1 MRLTRRS
8 LAAALIG
15 AAALP
20 RLARAAD
27 ASLEM
32 PTGKVI
38 LTVSGKIGVRNVGDA
53 AKFDREMLEALGWT
67 SFTTSTPWY
76 DAPMTFAGV
85 PMAKLMQT
93 VGATGEAVVAGAL
106 NDYET
111 KIPTSDF
118 TQFDVLLAL
127 KRNGEYMP
135 VRDKGP
141 LFIIYP
147 FDRSAELK
155 SQKYYGRSA
164 WQLARLAVV

>member
-1 MRLTRRS
+1 MNLTRRS

-27 ASLEM
+27 ASLPM

-38 LTVSGKIGVRNVGDA
+38 LTVSGKIGAMNGGDT
-53 AKFDREMLEALGWT
+53 AKFDREMLEALGWN
-67 SFTTSTPWY
+67 SFTTWTPWY
-76 DAPMTFAGV
+76 DAPVTFAGV

-93 VGATGEAVVAGAL
+93 VRASGDAVVATAL

-141 LFIIYP
+141 LFIVYP
-147 FDRSAELK
+147 FDQELELK

-164 WQLARLAVV
+164 WQLAHLAIV